1 MKPVFTV
8 LASALILAASG
19 VSVPSGA
26 WAQTVTESGLV
37 DSLKPKVKTRSL
49 KGDAG
54 PSAEDKAFLNSLGT
68 RGIKI
73 VKKDREKLDEIVK
86 KADLPKI
93 DIQIQFDYDSA
104 SIRPSSLADVDTLG
118 KALSSP
124 DLASYRIVLN
134 GHTDAKGSDEYN
146 LRLSEARAQ
155 SVRDFLVKNYGIA
168 GDRLIS
174 IGYGEERLKNVSDP
188 EAAENRRVEVINLTL
203 G

>member
-1 MKPVFTV
+1 MKPFFVV
-8 LASALILAASG
+8 LASALVLAASS
-19 VSVPSGA
+19 VSAPSGA
-26 WAQTVTESGLV
+26 WAQTVTEGGLV

-49 KGDAG
+49 KGDSG

-73 VKKDREKLDEIVK
+73 VKKDREKLDEIVE
-86 KADLPKI
+86 KAALPKI

-104 SIRPSSLADVDTLG
+104 SIRPSSLADVDALG

-124 DLASYRIVLN
+124 ELSSYRIVLN

-146 LRLSEARAQ
+146 LRLSEARAL
-155 SVRDFLVKNYGIA
+155 SVRDFLVRNYGIA
-168 GDRLIS
+168 ADRLIS
-174 IGYGEERLKNVSDP
+174 IGYGEERLKDAADP
-188 EAAENRRVEVINLTL
+188 EAEENRRVEVINLTQ